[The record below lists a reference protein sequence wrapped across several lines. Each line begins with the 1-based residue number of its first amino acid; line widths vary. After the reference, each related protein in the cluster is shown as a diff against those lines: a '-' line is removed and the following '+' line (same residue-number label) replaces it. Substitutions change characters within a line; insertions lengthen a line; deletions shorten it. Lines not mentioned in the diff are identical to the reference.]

1 MRHLVLVG
9 VRRIVFAALLM
20 NVAGCSSS
28 SQTSTDAGVISTGA
42 AVTQQWQ
49 QDLTREVPYQGIGI
63 EVAGDVFQCRSD
75 KVVAGAF
82 LRDLMKESVTEY
94 AALTKETHISTW
106 RVSVRG
112 THADVIG
119 VGGATQTVDAVKTFE
134 VTRSASGLFAV
145 RLSDKGFEAVSID
158 STNGS
163 FVYVGHTLNPVKHG
177 TNVFLGTC
185 VPSV

>member
-1 MRHLVLVG
+1 MRYLVLVG

-42 AVTQQWQ
+42 SVTQQWQ
-49 QDLTREVPYQGIGI
+49 QDLTREVPYQGI

-82 LRDLMKESVTEY
+82 RRDLMKESVTEY
-94 AALTKETHISTW
+94 AALTKETYISTW

-119 VGGATQTVDAVKTFE
+119 GGGAGLTVDDVKTFE

-158 STNGS
+158 SANGS
-163 FVYVGHTLNPVKHG
+163 FVYVGHNLIPVKHG